1 MTIMM
6 QIADFL
12 ARIIS
17 LYSFFIWIRILL
29 SWINPYP
36 RQGSLTWYFAAIVDP
51 YLNLFRSRHFRI
63 GMLDFSPL
71 FAIGLLSVVQSV
83 LNIFSYYGTLRLSW
97 CLQLIIQAFWN
108 YGVSVFLMIT
118 IIMLVMRLIGELS
131 HSPAFYNMNMITDGI
146 ISKVQELFFPG
157 RLVKRT
163 TLSII
168 ALVIMV
174 LCYFACK
181 YALGLLIN
189 LAARIPF

>member
-6 QIADFL
+6 QLADFL

-97 CLQLIIQAFWN
+97 CLQLIIQAFWQ
-108 YGVSVFLMIT
+108 YGVSIFLMIT
-118 IIMLVMRLIGELS
+118 IIMLAMRLIGNLT
-131 HSPAFYNMNMITDGI
+131 HSPAFSRTSMVTDGI
-146 ISKVQELFFPG
+146 ISKVQELFFPN
-157 RLVKRT
+157 RLVKQS

-174 LCYFACK
+174 LCYFACR
-181 YALGLLIN
+181 YVLMVLLN